1 MTKSVRLWR
10 DCVAEQAGIWRGRG
24 NCLLRRLDL
33 WYDYSH
39 SVINPDGEQMK
50 FIAAAALAT
59 TLLTAV
65 PAGAVT
71 IAFQDDFSGYGGSTL
86 TNAPDSTFDG
96 NWTTTSGTVDYL
108 ASGDIFGDLCPPTT
122 NCVDLDGSTNAGG
135 TFQTTQVF
143 KNGYFNVLFQ
153 FSGSNREGSLS
164 DSLIVSFGGVV
175 GTVTKLFNQVGNQT
189 DFGLMFTNVFVGSAG
204 TVLSFADGTIGGS
217 DNQGIILKN
226 VTVELAAVPVPAAG
240 GLLVLA
246 LGGLAALR
254 RRKAALV

>member
-1 MTKSVRLWR
+1 
-10 DCVAEQAGIWRGRG
+10 
-24 NCLLRRLDL
+24 
-33 WYDYSH
+33 
-39 SVINPDGEQMK
+39 MK
-50 FIAAAALAT
+50 FIAAAALAM
-59 TLLTAV
+59 TLVTAL
-65 PAGAVT
+65 PAGAAVV
-71 IAFQDDFSGYGGSTL
+71 FSEDFSGYGAATT
-86 TNAPDSTFDG
+86 TNAPDSLFNG
-96 NWTTTSGTVDYL
+96 VWKTTGGTVDYL
-108 ASGDIFGDLCPPTT
+108 TTPGIFSSLCSGGG
-122 NCVDLDGSTNAGG
+122 NCIDLDGSTNVGG

-153 FSGSNREGSLS
+153 FSGSNREGSQS